1 MVLLKHFNTKTPLES
16 KTKTSAGEYVAEG
29 SYGCVF
35 NPAFLCKGQKPED
48 RYEGVSKVFEN
59 RKEAKSEEKENEKI
73 DQIDPTYRWH
83 LKSGKVCIAEPTDPE
98 LRHLRNCGLRI
109 NTHLPIN
116 MLQVENGG
124 MSLKSYLKSPGLQE
138 LIKSP
143 YKTMRFFIQFK
154 RLFYGVKD
162 MIQKNMIHTDIK
174 PDNIVYNPETERFN
188 FIDFGL
194 MCDVT
199 NFEKSPGYR
208 RTAMGYWVN
217 PLDFIFMSSKYN
229 NKKKYAI
236 SNRMKRAYYLSYMPT
251 FDRKYTGTI
260 DDNGLSQYN
269 GVYKLSYK
277 PIMVEK
283 NQNFLKS
290 HPLKFNFVAETLD
303 SYGLGITC
311 IILLFTLTN
320 MSYYYNK
327 DLYKSGTK
335 FNEILHYNLSK
346 LIDRLCHPSLEE
358 RVTSVQS
365 PIVYNNFINNMLD
378 KLETHN
384 YITKS
389 EKLEL
394 TNLNNNLMKTHSS
407 TPVFSMEKAEKISIK
422 PATKKII
429 KTKMSKPKTQK
440 KEKKVCP
447 PGKVLN
453 TITNRCIDKKGVLAK
468 KLGLQSLTKTMKK
481 EKKSN
486 KEIKS
491 KTQKQQ
497 KHDKECPH
505 GKILNPETHRCVKCD
520 GITAKKHGLVC

>member
-1 MVLLKHFNTKTPLES
+1 MVLLKNFNTKTPLES

-35 NPAFLCKGQKPED
+35 NPAFLCKGQKPEN
-48 RYEGVSKVFEN
+48 RYEGISKVFEN
-59 RKEAKSEEKENEKI
+59 RKEAKAEEKENEKI
-73 DQIDPTYRWH
+73 DQIDPKYRWH

-109 NTHLPIN
+109 NTYLPIN

-124 MSLKSYLKSPGLQE
+124 MSLNSYLKSPRLQE

-143 YKTMRFFIQFK
+143 YKTMRFLIQFK

-199 NFEKSPGYR
+199 NFNKSPGYR
-208 RTAMGYWVN
+208 RTAIGYWVN

-229 NKKKYAI
+229 NKKTDTI
-236 SNRMKRAYYLSYMPT
+236 SNGMRRAYYHWYMPT
-251 FDRKYTGTI
+251 FDRKYTGSF
-260 DDNGLSQYN
+260 DKYN
-269 GVYKLSYK
+269 GVYKLSYD

-283 NQNFLKS
+283 NKNFLKS

-320 MSYYYNK
+320 KSYYYDK
-327 DLYKSGTK
+327 DLFKSGKK

-346 LIDRLCHPSLEE
+346 LIDSLCHPSLEE

-365 PIVYNNFINNMLD
+365 PIVYNKFIIGLLD

-384 YITKS
+384 HITKS

-394 TNLNNNLMKTHSS
+394 TNLNNNLMNTYSA
-407 TPVFSMEKAEKISIK
+407 TPVFSMETAKKSSIK

-429 KTKMSKPKTQK
+429 KTNTVKPKTQK
-440 KEKKVCP
+440 KDKKDCP

-453 TITNRCIDKKGVLAK
+453 TITNRCINKKGALAK
-468 KLGLQSLTKTMKK
+468 KLGLQSLIKTMKK
-481 EKKSN
+481 DKKVK

-491 KTQKQQ
+491 KTQKQP
-497 KHDKECPH
+497 KKICPH
-505 GKILNPETHRCVKCD
+505 GKVLNPNTGRCIKCD
-520 GITAKKHGLVC
+520 GVTAKKLGLKC